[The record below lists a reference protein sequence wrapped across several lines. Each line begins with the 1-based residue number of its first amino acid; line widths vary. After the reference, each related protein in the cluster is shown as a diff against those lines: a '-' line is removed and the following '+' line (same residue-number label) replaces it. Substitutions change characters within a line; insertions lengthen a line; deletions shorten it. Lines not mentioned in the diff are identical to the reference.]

1 MEIIDPAFAVEY
13 GDYCCDN
20 IIAAEIKKSERQ
32 EVRKT
37 ERKIMGIINAF

>member
-1 MEIIDPAFAVEY
+1 MEIIDTTFAVEY

-20 IIAAEIKKSERQ
+20 IITAEIKKSERR

-37 ERKIMGIINAF
+37 ERKLIVIRNTF